1 MELEA
6 NIVQS
11 VASRDGDSW
20 GMEVQNTT
28 EMPNVG
34 SPERRSEIHASRLP
48 TLVADAL
55 HSLDQAG
62 WSARNLEHTTS
73 DALGKILIRRALERM
88 AAAADDLAALH
99 ELTLWGTQSP
109 SSSKSNSQQATEQ
122 RKRRTGYDLRPS

>member
-20 GMEVQNTT
+20 RMERQNTT
-28 EMPNVG
+28 EMPTFG
-34 SPERRSEIHASRLP
+34 SSERRSEIHASRLP

-55 HSLDQAG
+55 LSLDQAG

-73 DALGKILIRRALERM
+73 DPLGKILIRRALERM

-99 ELTLWGTQSP
+99 ELTLSGDWAPP
-109 SSSKSNSQQATEQ
+109 SAS
-122 RKRRTGYDLRPS
+122 

>member
-28 EMPNVG
+28 EMPNLG

-99 ELTLWGTQSP
+99 ELTPP
-109 SSSKSNSQQATEQ
+109 SVSTSRETPA
-122 RKRRTGYDLRPS
+122 RA